1 MKLLYASDTMYFW
14 LIKDGKILV
23 EGGHIQIA
31 NFIVENDI
39 IDFKEFMYA
48 WEVLEQND
56 HEVAQ
61 FGILGG
67 FMYTEEFKKTA

>member
-31 NFIVENDI
+31 NFITKNDLMDVE
-39 IDFKEFMYA
+39 EFIFA
-48 WEVLEQND
+48 WEQLEKND

-61 FGILGG
+61 IGVLGG
-67 FMYTEEFKKTA
+67 FLYTEEFKKIA